1 MIFSTVVFLADRG
14 TAALFREMAHYN
26 NYLTASQGRKEGK
39 KRIKKRTKAFVH
51 VIRTFVKI

>member
-1 MIFSTVVFLADRG
+1 MIFSTVVFLEDRG

-39 KRIKKRTKAFVH
+39 KRIKKRT
-51 VIRTFVKI
+51 